1 MREEQYRR
9 GNILWACA
17 KNVMMNNRMTADKKR
32 QNFAEFIRFCVVGAI
47 ATGID
52 AALFYAA
59 KTIVPYQVA
68 LVIGYFV
75 SLTVNYY
82 LTTKW
87 TFKVKQTWANLVGI
101 ISVHLV
107 NLFVVRMGL
116 MYLFV
121 QQMGLDTNLA
131 YVPMLII
138 SVLFSFVAIKII
150 IHKA

>member
-1 MREEQYRR
+1 MI
-9 GNILWACA
+9 NKL
-17 KNVMMNNRMTADKKR
+17 TADDKR
-32 QNFAEFIRFCVVGAI
+32 RNLAEFIRFCIVGVI
-47 ATGID
+47 ASAID

-68 LVIGYFV
+68 LVIGYLV

-87 TFKVKQTWANLVGI
+87 TFKVRQTWTNLLGI

-116 MYLFV
+116 MFFFV
-121 QQMGLDTNLA
+121 QQLGLNSNVA

-138 SVLFSFVAIKII
+138 SVLFSFIAIKFI